1 MQTRLHEASMEQG
14 REGYRASALQ
24 SANAADRRALKS
36 SLPNLVMARP
46 RRMNGQ
52 IRVLTSVADPGSD
65 CPLLRNAEVINHGP
79 I

>member
-36 SLPNLVMARP
+36 SLPNLVMARS

-52 IRVLTSVADPGSD
+52 I
-65 CPLLRNAEVINHGP
+65 
-79 I
+79 